1 MSAAAPRSLRHDG
14 STPHAGLRV
23 MERTGIE
30 PVTSGLQSVARASP
44 PAPVSPRSPA
54 NWALLPDARPIP
66 PHPCPAR
73 LAKDLPTILLQSRTA
88 AGFSPTPRSGRERQ
102 LFPVCES
109 AARAPMGLR
118 KRWLDD
124 GRGTRQPLVAFGEA
138 RRTRAFARM
147 SIRPA
152 SLTLSSARRPRPV
165 PRTIFRRRAS
175 CLRGDGRGSPRSG
188 SKRRRRTTGR
198 KRTSSTCGRAREIV
212 A

>member
-1 MSAAAPRSLRHDG
+1 MDDNYVAPRRLGGSPHADHASGKLVGRHLSSFPADLAVPDLADESMPAAATG
-14 STPHAGLRV
+14 STGACP
-23 MERTGIE
+23 RT
-30 PVTSGLQSVARASP
+30 SS
-44 PAPVSPRSPA
+44 
-54 NWALLPDARPIP
+54 
-66 PHPCPAR
+66 
-73 LAKDLPTILLQSRTA
+73 
-88 AGFSPTPRSGRERQ
+88 SPTP
-102 LFPVCES
+102 
-109 AARAPMGLR
+109 ALR
-118 KRWLDD
+118 RRT
-124 GRGTRQPLVAFGEA
+124 GRGPQELPGLPCPRPGKASLRSPRPQPIRSASSTPQQPLLAFGEA

-165 PRTIFRRRAS
+165 PRTILRRRAS